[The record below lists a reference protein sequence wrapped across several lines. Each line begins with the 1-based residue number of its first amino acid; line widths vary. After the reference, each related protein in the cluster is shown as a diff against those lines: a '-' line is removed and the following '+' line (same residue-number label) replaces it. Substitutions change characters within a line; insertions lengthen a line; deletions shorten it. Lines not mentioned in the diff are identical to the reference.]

1 MGVRDMT
8 NIVFI
13 TIMGAMV
20 IIGLLCAAQV
30 DRSTPMVKRLALL
43 APALSA
49 IYTLTQIFWGAYHVY
64 GPDVARSIALL
75 ALYWIAARMLH
86 AGGEL

>member
-13 TIMGAMV
+13 TIMGAL
-20 IIGLLCAAQV
+20 ILIGLQCAAQV
-30 DRSTPMVKRLALL
+30 DRSTPIVTRLALL

>member
-1 MGVRDMT
+1 MVD
-8 NIVFI
+8 IVFI
-13 TIMGAMV
+13 TILGAMV
-20 IIGLLCAAQV
+20 IIGLQCAAQV
-30 DRSTPMVKRLALL
+30 DRSTPMATRLALL

>member
-1 MGVRDMT
+1 MAD
-8 NIVFI
+8 IVFI

-49 IYTLTQIFWGAYHVY
+49 IYTLTQIFWGAYQAY

-75 ALYWIAARMLH
+75 ALYWIVARMLH
-86 AGGEL
+86 GGEL